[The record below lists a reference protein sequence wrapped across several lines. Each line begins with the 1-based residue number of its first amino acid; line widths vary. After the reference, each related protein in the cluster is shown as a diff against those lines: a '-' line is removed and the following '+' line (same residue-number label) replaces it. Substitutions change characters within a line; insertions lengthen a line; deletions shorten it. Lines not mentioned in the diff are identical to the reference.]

1 MAIVTPQIDTRVSSP
16 MPSMTP
22 AEATLMAFLQGS
34 KQAQSAIA
42 DKEHL
47 KLSDL
52 LQGKAKDADLTRA
65 IQASQDPRTPEGASI
80 ASGSAHIGP
89 DMAAKNALNST
100 NHESTARSK
109 AIQSYTTETK
119 ELQDRLSAAKELSD
133 SLDSSAPNTRA
144 KVVQA
149 YMGLQGFKRFNT
161 PEAYALADPSVKEVI
176 AQKMVKVGMDPSQIF
191 SNGALNDQQR
201 KMFAKDALDAVGSFK
216 DADNAAK
223 QRAVQ
228 GYMGQTYSNPEG
240 AKALDTNLGGGYD
253 SRINDVTAKLQKHLP
268 QQLPEGAAPAPAQ
281 AGGLV
286 GLLKGVLGGGQPS
299 QQPQAAPAPQSP
311 PSFEQW
317 KAMKKQ
323 QMGGQ

>member
-1 MAIVTPQIDTRVSSP
+1 MAIMTPQIDTRVSSP
-16 MPSMTP
+16 MPNSTP

-34 KQAQSAIA
+34 KQAQEAA
-42 DKEHL
+42 TGREHL
-47 KLSDL
+47 KLADL
-52 LQGKAKDADLTRA
+52 LQGKSKDTDLARA

-89 DMAAKNALNST
+89 DLTAKNALNST
-100 NHESTARSK
+100 NHESAARSK
-109 AIQSYTTETK
+109 AIQSYTSETK
-119 ELQDRLSAAKELSD
+119 ELQDKLSAAKELSD
-133 SLDSSAPNTRA
+133 SLNSSAPNTRA

-161 PEAYALADPSVKEVI
+161 PEAYALADPSVKEII

-191 SNGALNDQQR
+191 SNGAINDQQR

-216 DADNAAK
+216 DADQAAK

-228 GYMGQTYSNPEG
+228 GYMGQTYANPEG
-240 AKALDTNLGGGYD
+240 AKALDSNLGGGYD
-253 SRINDVTAKLQKHLP
+253 ARINDVTTKLQKHLP
-268 QQLPEGAAPAPAQ
+268 QQGPEGAAPAQ

-286 GLLKGVLGGGQPS
+286 GLLKGVLGGGQAP
-299 QQPQAAPAPQSP
+299 QPQAAPAPQAP

-317 KAMKKQ
+317 RAMKKQ
-323 QMGGQ
+323 QRGGQ